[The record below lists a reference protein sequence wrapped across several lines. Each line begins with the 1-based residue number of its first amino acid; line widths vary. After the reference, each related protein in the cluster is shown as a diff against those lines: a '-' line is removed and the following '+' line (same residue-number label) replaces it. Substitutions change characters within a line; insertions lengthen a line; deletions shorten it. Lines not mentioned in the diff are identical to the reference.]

1 MIKKNICVEG
11 PIDFYE
17 GDIFKIGSRYFQC
30 VSTGNGCRD
39 CDFNEKSYEGIGCGN
54 IDCANMNVQAH
65 KINDLNIII
74 EHIGDGKEI
83 IEYYDEME
91 EEKEVT
97 KDRIIE
103 LFNDFGIF
111 VKADEVVDE
120 VERLLALVQTFE
132 NELKEWRS

>member
-1 MIKKNICVEG
+1 MVKKNICVEG
-11 PIDFYE
+11 PIDFYD

-91 EEKEVT
+91 EEKDNLR
-97 KDRIIE
+97 DRIVHLFSQFSKTIE
-103 LFNDFGIF
+103 PDNVF
-111 VKADEVVDE
+111 DE
-120 VERLLALVQTFE
+120 VETLITLVSTFE
-132 NELKEWRS
+132 NELEEWRD